1 IHLRFI
7 TLESGRGGATSAGFD
22 EGLDGAA
29 ERGHVDAARVDL
41 PALGVADLLVTLD
54 SGRREPERP
63 AQLGTQG
70 PVGAELDIRPGF
82 AHFVVT
88 GLYTD
93 RVGLAVEAVVRDGS
107 GVVGHSGCYNVDCPV
122 TVQ

>member
-1 IHLRFI
+1 
-7 TLESGRGGATSAGFD
+7 
-22 EGLDGAA
+22 A

-82 AHFVVT
+82 AHSVVT
-88 GLYTD
+88 GLDTD
-93 RVGLAVEAVVRDGS
+93 GVGVAVEVGVRDGP
-107 GVVGHSGCYNVDCPV
+107 GVVGHSGCDNVDCPV
-122 TVQ
+122 TAEGEM